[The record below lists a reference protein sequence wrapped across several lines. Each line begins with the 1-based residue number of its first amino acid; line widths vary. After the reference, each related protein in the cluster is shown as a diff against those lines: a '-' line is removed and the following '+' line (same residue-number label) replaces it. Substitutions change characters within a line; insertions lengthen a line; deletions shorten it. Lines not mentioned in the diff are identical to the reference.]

1 MKTLTSIFSHSM
13 YDDRERYQYS
23 AYLSESDSDIEGD
36 PDYQAYLASQGGAG
50 AVLAG
55 PWDPRM

>member
-1 MKTLTSIFSHSM
+1 M